1 MHFGD
6 YTFIFLLALV
16 LFGPKKLP
24 EIGRQIGRLMMEFR
38 RASNEFKMQMDEEL
52 RNMDEQDRQ
61 KRLEASMQ
69 AQTERVLAVA
79 PQTEPLPSDP
89 AEIVQPLRQ
98 IPMQED
104 PEFPGEPYVSALPPE
119 HTASA
124 PSTASA
130 EVPETE
136 ALETHSIHEVIK
148 HPAPET
154 ETHLTAEAAPPI
166 TPHEPSHN
174 PAQPESGE
182 ALRHV

>member
-61 KRLEASMQ
+61 KRLEASLKE
-69 AQTERVLAVA
+69 QTERVLAVH
-79 PQTEPLPSDP
+79 PQTEPLPADP
-89 AEIVQPLRQ
+89 SEIVQPLQ
-98 IPMQED
+98 PVAMHED
-104 PEFPGEPYVSALPPE
+104 PEFPGEPYVAALPPSGE
-119 HTASA
+119 SMHGT
-124 PSTASA
+124 
-130 EVPETE
+130 PEE

-148 HPAPET
+148 HPAPE
-154 ETHLTAEAAPPI
+154 AEPDHAAPTAPQEESH
-166 TPHEPSHN
+166 PPSH
-174 PAQPESGE
+174 PESGE
-182 ALRHV
+182 AIRHV